1 MKKVTVV
8 IPAYNEEAG
17 IENTLKELCE
27 ATPDNYSII
36 VVDDGSTDNTYKIA
50 SNIDVARIKVLHHTV
65 NKGYGA
71 AIKTACRHAKGE
83 IIVWYDAD
91 GQHRPIDLMA
101 VVDKLIEGNYDY
113 VIGVRTKNSFV
124 DKNRRMGKKVLSWF
138 ANKVA
143 KEPMEDV
150 NSGLR
155 AFKREILL
163 YHLGLLPERFGAS
176 TVTSFIMQE
185 MGYFGGVCQITVQ
198 QRKGES
204 TVKPVKDGVATLK
217 LIMNIILLFRARQVF
232 SWISVFFFMIGVVYG
247 GIRVVTDGLGVP
259 VLSAILL
266 IAAIQLYF
274 MGIISAQ
281 ITSLRLGNFNI
292 NSAIEQ

>member
-1 MKKVTVV
+1 MLKKVTVV

-17 IENTLKELCE
+17 IENTLRELCE
-27 ATPDNYSII
+27 VIPNNYNII
-36 VVDDGSTDNTYKIA
+36 VVDDGSTDRTYKIA
-50 SNIDVARIKVLHHTV
+50 SNIDAARIKVLHHTV

-71 AIKTACRHAKGE
+71 AIKTACRHAEGE

-91 GQHRPIDLMA
+91 GQHRPIDLVA
-101 VVDKLIEGNYDY
+101 VVDKLIEDNLDY
-113 VIGVRTKNSFV
+113 VIGVRSKSSFV
-124 DKNRRMGKKVLSWF
+124 DKNRRIGKKVLSWF

-143 KEPMEDV
+143 REPMKDV

-163 YHLGLLPERFGAS
+163 SYLGLLPERFGAS

-185 MGYFGGVCQITVQ
+185 MDYSGGDVSIVVQ
-198 QRKGES
+198 QREGMS
-204 TVKPVKDGVATLK
+204 TVKPVKDGISTLK
-217 LIMNIILLFRARQVF
+217 LILNIILLFRARQVF
-232 SWISVFFFMIGVVYG
+232 SWISAFFFIVGVVYG

-292 NSAIEQ
+292 DK